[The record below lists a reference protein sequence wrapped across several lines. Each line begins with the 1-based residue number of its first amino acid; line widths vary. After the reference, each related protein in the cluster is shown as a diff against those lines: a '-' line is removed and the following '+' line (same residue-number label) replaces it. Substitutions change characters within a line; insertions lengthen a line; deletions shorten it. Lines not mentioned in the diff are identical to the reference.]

1 MEEPAHIVC
10 DSKYDYKMS
19 EAGIYFPV
27 VCTVGGEINIAV
39 SSVVGGQ
46 ADGTGHVRQGEEGGA
61 HHGQAD

>member
-1 MEEPAHIVC
+1 
-10 DSKYDYKMS
+10 MS

-27 VCTVGGEINIAV
+27 VCTVEGEINIAV

-46 ADGTGHVRQGEEGGA
+46 ADGSGHVRQGEEGGA